1 MAGGGGGQQ
10 GQGQGDTGMD
20 VLWIIVAVVIA
31 SIFMWYFF
39 HTAIVAVVLQIK
51 FWEASFIGLFTQQ
64 IIPLKNALAGV
75 SPQTVTVQQL
85 LAVATEV
92 GRYLRYPLGVIFILL
107 AIRVHRNSAATRFCA
122 TFNMQSLLKQELK
135 NWPYANVVA
144 GLNLVKQDIQKGPWA
159 MALTA
164 MQFSKKYKLL
174 DVERKHLGATGLS
187 REVGYEAKVNKY
199 RAHKVF
205 VRQLGELW
213 QSFDALTLQ
222 RRALCAIFA
231 AKAMGDRDA
240 ADKLLRQIANSA
252 KDPDLNFSGADA
264 VLNKYKDDKIIQA
277 IVNRHA
283 FEYGVMAA
291 MLELARSDGVLASAE
306 FLWLK
311 PRDRVLWYV
320 LNSVGRQTV
329 FPEVAGIFA
338 HFYAEKTIGYKL
350 VSPMVEEAVISL
362 EDAIDEWVY
371 VPSDE
376 EKTQLNS

>member
-1 MAGGGGGQQ
+1 MAPGGGQQ

-20 VLWIIVAVVIA
+20 LLWIIAAVVIGA
-31 SIFMWYFF
+31 LVIWYFF
-39 HTAIVAVVLQIK
+39 HVAIVTAVLQVK
-51 FWEASFIGLFTQQ
+51 FWEATAIGLFTQQ
-64 IIPLKNALAGV
+64 ILPLKNAIAGADPK
-75 SPQTVTVQQL
+75 SVTVAQM

-92 GRYLRYPLGVIFILL
+92 GRYLRYPLCLMFIFLGVKIY
-107 AIRVHRNSAATRFCA
+107 RTSAGTRFCERFGMK
-122 TFNMQSLLKQELK
+122 TLLKQELK

-144 GLNLVKQDIQKGPWA
+144 DLNLVKVDIQKGPWA

-174 DVERKHLGATGLS
+174 DIERKHLGATGLS
-187 REVGYEAKVNKY
+187 KEIGYEATVNKY

-213 QSFDALTLQ
+213 QSFDALAPH
-222 RRALCAIFA
+222 RRALFAIFA
-231 AKAMGDRDA
+231 AKALGDREA
-240 ADKLLRQIANSA
+240 ADKLLRQIAASA

-264 VLNKYKDDKIIQA
+264 VLNKHKDDKIVLA
-277 IVNRHA
+277 ILNRHA
-283 FEYGVMAA
+283 FEYGVLAA
-291 MLELARSDGVLASAE
+291 MLELARTDGVLASAE

-350 VSPMVEEAVISL
+350 VSPMVEEAVIGL
-362 EDAIDEWVY
+362 EDAMNEWVY

-376 EKTQLNS
+376 EKAQLMS